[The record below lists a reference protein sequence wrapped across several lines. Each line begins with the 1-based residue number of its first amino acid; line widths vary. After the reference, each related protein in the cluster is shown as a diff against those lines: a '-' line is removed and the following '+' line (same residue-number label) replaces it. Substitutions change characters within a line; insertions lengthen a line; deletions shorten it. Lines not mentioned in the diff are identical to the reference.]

1 LSTLANSTN
10 SKRLARVRR
19 AAFTLLALAIAGCAA
34 VGAGG
39 SQPIPT
45 TSVQTVE
52 YYPFQVKGYQNTYPH
67 RSVVVLLPTD
77 ARDLSAS
84 NAAPD
89 PGQPPIGVV
98 TDQSELII
106 QRLYSQPLANIV
118 QGAIVRSAEEAGLSS
133 TAANQSAYLSDT
145 KTNADYVL
153 ASQITKCWVKKHRGP
168 NGQFGPTWSTVA
180 DFTVKVTLYK
190 PPFQTPFWQGTSAQ
204 SYYDPPIGSF
214 GLGPDDEAGI
224 YDDPGQVLSV
234 SMTRAVAGIFQRDDL
249 HALVLGDHMT
259 VR

>member
-1 LSTLANSTN
+1 MAI
-10 SKRLARVRR
+10 
-19 AAFTLLALAIAGCAA
+19 AIAGCAA
-34 VGAGG
+34 AGLG
-39 SQPIPT
+39 GNGQPLPA

-52 YYPFQVKGYQNTYPH
+52 YYPFQVKGYQNSYPH
-67 RSVVVLLPTD
+67 RSIVVLLPVD
-77 ARDLSAS
+77 ARDTSAP
-84 NAAPD
+84 NAAAD
-89 PGQPPIGVV
+89 NGQPAIGIV

-133 TAANQSAYLSDT
+133 TAANQSVYLSDP
-145 KTNADYVL
+145 KVSADYVL

-180 DFTVKVTLYK
+180 DFTVKVTVYK
-190 PPFQTPFWQGTSAQ
+190 PPFQTPFWQGASAQ

-234 SMTRAVAGIFQRDDL
+234 AMTRAVAGIFQREDF
-249 HALVLGDHMT
+249 HALVQGDHMT

>member
-1 LSTLANSTN
+1 MLT
-10 SKRLARVRR
+10 ARVRR
-19 AAFTLLALAIAGCAA
+19 GLYALAALIVAGCAA
-34 VGAGG
+34 AGAGG
-39 SQPIPT
+39 TGAPIPAS
-45 TSVQTVE
+45 SVQTVE

-67 RSVVVLLPTD
+67 RSVIVLLPTD
-77 ARDLSAS
+77 ARDTT
-84 NAAPD
+84 APNTQPD
-89 PGQPPIGVV
+89 NGQPALGIV
-98 TDQSELII
+98 TDQTERII
-106 QRLYSQPLANIV
+106 QRLYSQPLPNIV
-118 QGAIVRSAEEAGLSS
+118 QGAIVRSAEEAGMNS
-133 TAANQSAYLSDT
+133 TPANQSAYLADP
-145 KTNADYVL
+145 KLNADYVL

-180 DFTVKVTLYK
+180 DFTLKVTIYK

-234 SMTRAVAGIFQRDDL
+234 AMTRAVAGIFVRDDL
-249 HALVLGDHMT
+249 HTLVQGDHMT

>member
-1 LSTLANSTN
+1 MAI
-10 SKRLARVRR
+10 
-19 AAFTLLALAIAGCAA
+19 ALAGCAA
-34 VGAGG
+34 AGAGDNG
-39 SQPIPT
+39 QPLPA

-52 YYPFQVKGYQNTYPH
+52 YYPFQVKGYQNSYPH
-67 RSVVVLLPTD
+67 RSVVVLLPVD
-77 ARDLSAS
+77 ARDASAP
-84 NAAPD
+84 NAPD
-89 PGQPPIGVV
+89 NGQPAVGVV
-98 TDQSELII
+98 TDQSELIV

-133 TAANQSAYLSDT
+133 LPANQSAYLSDP
-145 KTNADYVL
+145 KLNADYVL

-180 DFTVKVTLYK
+180 DFTVKVTVYK

-214 GLGPDDEAGI
+214 GLGPEDEAGI

-234 SMTRAVAGIFQRDDL
+234 AMTRAVAGIFQRDDL
-249 HALVLGDHMT
+249 HALVQGDHMT

>member
-1 LSTLANSTN
+1 ML
-10 SKRLARVRR
+10 RWRWI
-19 AAFTLLALAIAGCAA
+19 AFALMALAIAGCAA
-34 VGAGG
+34 SGVGGA
-39 SQPIPT
+39 SPIPT
-45 TSVQTVE
+45 TSVQTIE
-52 YYPFQVKGYQNTYPH
+52 YYPFQVKGYQNSYPH

-77 ARDLSAS
+77 ERGADVSNNAS
-84 NAAPD
+84 D
-89 PGQPPIGVV
+89 PSQPAIGLV
-98 TDQSELII
+98 TDQSELIV

-133 TAANQSAYLSDT
+133 TAANQSAYLTDA
-145 KTNADYVL
+145 KLNADYVL

-180 DFTVKVTLYK
+180 DFTVKVTVYK

-234 SMTRAVAGIFQRDDL
+234 AVTRAVAGIFQRDDL
-249 HALVLGDHMT
+249 RALVAGDHMT
-259 VR
+259 MR

>member
-1 LSTLANSTN
+1 M
-10 SKRLARVRR
+10 RLRARPQQLGLV
-19 AAFTLLALAIAGCAA
+19 LMVLAIAGCAA
-34 VGAGG
+34 VGNG
-39 SQPIPT
+39 PPLPP

-67 RSVVVLLPTD
+67 RTIVILLPAD
-77 ARDLSAS
+77 AREVSAPNSTPLS
-84 NAAPD
+84 
-89 PGQPPIGVV
+89 GQPALGIV

-106 QRLYSQPLANIV
+106 QRLFSQPLPVIV
-118 QGAIVRSAEEAGLSS
+118 QGAIAHSAEEAGLSA
-133 TAANQSAYLSDT
+133 TTQNQAVYLGDT
-145 KTNADYVL
+145 KPNADYVL
-153 ASQITKCWVKKHRGP
+153 ESQITKCWVKKHRGP

-180 DFTVKVTLYK
+180 DFTLKVTIYK
-190 PPFQTPFWQGTSAQ
+190 PPFKTPFWQATSAQ

-234 SMTRAVAGIFQRDDL
+234 AMTRAVAGIFQRDDL
-249 HALVLGDHMT
+249 RALVAGDPMT